1 MGEVPID
8 FDQIADWAVQLMET
22 LGAPGAGIAIALENL
37 FPPIPSEVVLP
48 LAGFAASRG
57 TFPVWQAILFTTL
70 GSLIGAMALYGIGAA
85 LGRDRMR
92 RIAVKLPLIK
102 VSDVDRTE
110 AWFSRHGAKTVFFG
124 RMIPIFRSL
133 ISIPAG
139 IERMPI
145 PLFLLLSGSGSLIWN
160 SIFVTAGYLL
170 GENWHLVD
178 QYAGIFSKIVLVLV
192 VAAVVIFIA
201 LRVRDRLR
209 ERGSDS
215 DRQDHTT

>member
-1 MGEVPID
+1 VPID

-37 FPPIPSEVVLP
+37 FPPIPSEVILP

-57 TFPVWQAILFTTL
+57 TFPIWQAILFTTL
-70 GSLIGAMALYGIGAA
+70 GSLVGAMVLYGIGAA

-92 RIAVKLPLIK
+92 RIAIKLPLIK
-102 VSDVDRTE
+102 VEDVDRTE
-110 AWFSRHGAKTVFFG
+110 AWFQKHGAKTVFFG

-145 PLFLLLSGSGSLIWN
+145 PLFLALSGAGSLLWN
-160 SIFVTAGYLL
+160 SLFVTLGYVL

-178 QYAGIFSKIVLVLV
+178 QYAGIFSKIVLVAV
-192 VAAVVIFIA
+192 VAVIAIFII
-201 LRVRDRLR
+201 RRLR
-209 ERGSDS
+209 ERQRTKNSTP
-215 DRQDHTT
+215 TTP